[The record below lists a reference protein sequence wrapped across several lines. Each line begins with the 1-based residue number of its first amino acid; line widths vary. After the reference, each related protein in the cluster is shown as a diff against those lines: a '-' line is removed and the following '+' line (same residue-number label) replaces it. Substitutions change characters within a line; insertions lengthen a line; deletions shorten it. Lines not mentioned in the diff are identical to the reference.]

1 MSACKS
7 THTSAGKRRTSTPA
21 LPKTR
26 EGGPKRTFKKQKC
39 ARGANDK
46 KCVCAYDD
54 GEITDAHIRATFIK
68 AGQERRGMLLQVP
81 KPWGGKPDSPKAE
94 SHEKRR
100 IAFLKHLP
108 KNVQDM
114 IKKAVLERGKNVDL
128 RVSGYYSFTRTGSLS
143 YLSYYSQYRYR

>member
-54 GEITDAHIRATFIK
+54 GIK